1 MNSSAIRENIDS
13 AGTTLSNRMKVGGMA
28 GMAGMAGT
36 AGMARMAGTAGTAGM
51 AGMAGMERE
60 GYRHFTLL
68 KSVYTADTEGESKL
82 ATVSADL

>member
-13 AGTTLSNRMKVGGMA
+13 AGTTLTNRMKVGGMA
-28 GMAGMAGT
+28 GMAGM
-36 AGMARMAGTAGTAGM
+36 
-51 AGMAGMERE
+51 ERE
-60 GYRHFTLL
+60 EYRQFTLL